1 MRKVPWILS
10 IAMTL
15 LALSL
20 SNHADSQPAPLTS
33 IPDIRALTPVQAGQG
48 LPVQLEGT
56 VTFVQ
61 PKDSSLFIQEN
72 GHGIYVDF
80 DKNIGLQL
88 GDHVAVTGKT
98 VSSFKTDVTASNVQ
112 LLGHGKL
119 PDTPDA
125 GFADLIDSKF
135 DGVLVKVRGR
145 VISATRDSGSVY
157 SDLRFHLKVP
167 DGMIEGEISYPGA
180 LSAEQLLDAEVEMTG
195 VAGGAFDS
203 KMQMGG
209 VWLDIDS
216 PDQVKILHLPAT
228 DAWSTPTVP
237 LDQVIH
243 AYRLG
248 DASSRV
254 RISGTLTYFEPGSV
268 AVIENNGQSMLLNTG
283 TTEPIQAGTEV
294 EAIGFPEITDDS
306 VWMNHAQLRSLKQN
320 GVVKPRTI
328 SWGDATQGKFAY
340 DLVSMEGQIVG
351 MVHDSRVDLFIIQAE
366 GHLFSATLRHSSS
379 DAKIGAS
386 AEVTPENGSRV
397 RVTGICFMDPGNHWR
412 DRLWFDVR
420 MRSLND
426 IAVVEP
432 PSWWTVRRLSYAVT
446 ILSVVILIA
455 VIWAGLLDRRLRRQT
470 EVLARQS
477 QEDAIRERRRARQE
491 QQRSRILELISSSE
505 PLQDVLKDIQA
516 IVTTR
521 LLGARSWI
529 ELPSQSAEAANAQPS
544 AGMVTRTLMS
554 PDGTVLGYLHAIPQ
568 PRATSPQE
576 VEDAM
581 AAGACLAELA
591 IDTRRLYTDLR
602 RRSEFD
608 LLTDVPNR
616 FSMERKLD
624 QLMLAAKS
632 SREAFGLIYVDL
644 DRFKDVNDQY
654 GHRIGDLYLTEV
666 TRRMKLQLRS
676 HDFLARIGGDE
687 FIALTPVSDGRADAE
702 EIAMRLL
709 RSFEEPFLIE
719 GIQIFGG
726 ASVGLAI
733 YPDDGVNKEDLQK
746 AADAAMYADK
756 ESKRPNRRG
765 QSRVAI

>member
-1 MRKVPWILS
+1 MS
-10 IAMTL
+10 AQTQ
-15 LALSL
+15 S
-20 SNHADSQPAPLTS
+20 APLTS
-33 IPDIRALTPVQAGQG
+33 IPDIHALTPGQAAQG

-61 PKDSSLFIQEN
+61 PRDSSLFIQEN
-72 GHGIYVDF
+72 NQGIYVDF
-80 DKNIGLQL
+80 DKNIGLQP
-88 GDHVAVTGKT
+88 GDRVALTGKT
-98 VSSFKTDVTASNVQ
+98 VTSFKTDVNASSVQ
-112 LLGHGKL
+112 LLDHGKL
-119 PDTPDA
+119 PLAPEA

-135 DGVLVKVRGR
+135 DGELVKVRGHI
-145 VISATRDSGSVY
+145 ISATRDRGSVY

-167 DGMIEGEISYPGA
+167 DGMIEGEIAYPGN
-180 LSAEQLLDAEVEMTG
+180 LSPEQLLDADVEMTG

-216 PDQVKILHLPAT
+216 PDQVTILQPAAA
-228 DAWSTPTVP
+228 DPWSIPSVP
-237 LDQVIH
+237 LDQVIQ

-248 DASSRV
+248 DASKRV
-254 RISGTLTYFEPGSV
+254 RITGTLTYFEPGAV
-268 AVIENNGQSMLLNTG
+268 AVIQNDGRSLLLNTG
-283 TTEPIQAGTEV
+283 TTEPMHTGTEV

-306 VWMNHAQLRSLKQN
+306 VWMNHAQLRSLKQTSLI
-320 GVVKPRTI
+320 KPQTI
-328 SWGDATQGKFAY
+328 NWGDASQGKFAY
-340 DLVSMEGQIVG
+340 DLVSMEGEIVG
-351 MVHDSRVDLFIIQAE
+351 TVHDSRVDLFIIKAD

-379 DAKIGAS
+379 DATQTTADAS
-386 AEVTPENGSRV
+386 LDTGTKV
-397 RVTGICFMDPGNHWR
+397 RVTGICFTDPGNHWR

-432 PSWWTVRRLSYAVT
+432 PSLWTVRRLSIAVT
-446 ILSVVILIA
+446 ILSVVILLA

-505 PLQDVLKDIQA
+505 PLPNVLNDIQG
-516 IVTTR
+516 IVTAR
-521 LLGARSWI
+521 LLGARCWI
-529 ELPSQSAEAANAQPS
+529 ELPTASGEDPS
-544 AGMVTRTLMS
+544 AGTQLPAGSVTRILKS
-554 PDGTVLGYLHAIPQ
+554 PDGTVLGYLRSIPQ
-568 PRATSPQE
+568 PKATSPQE
-576 VEDAM
+576 VDDVM
-581 AAGACLAELA
+581 LAGACLAELA

-624 QLMLAAKS
+624 QLMLAANS
-632 SREAFGLIYVDL
+632 SHERFGLIYVDL
-644 DRFKDVNDQY
+644 DHFKDVNDQY
-654 GHRIGDLYLTEV
+654 GHRIGDLYLKEV
-666 TRRMKLQLRS
+666 TKRMKLQLRS

-702 EIAMRLL
+702 EIALRLQ

-719 GIQIFGG
+719 GIQLFGG
-726 ASVGLAI
+726 ASIGLAI
-733 YPDDGVNKEDLQK
+733 YPEDGINKEDLQK
-746 AADAAMYADK
+746 IADTAMYTDK

-765 QSRVAI
+765 DSRMTV